1 MNKRFAERLNRE
13 LDSIG
18 FPESSSER
26 IEAFSRLVHIPKFK
40 AESYLNG
47 LANPDQTVLKIIA
60 QELEVN
66 EDWLIGRT
74 DSKSGSH

>member
-1 MNKRFAERLNRE
+1 MNKRFAERLNKE

-18 FPESSSER
+18 FPESTIER
-26 IEAFSRLVHIPKFK
+26 IEALAKLVHIPKFK

-47 LANPDQTVLKIIA
+47 LANPDTPVLKTLA

-66 EDWLIGRT
+66 EDWLIG
-74 DSKSGSH
+74 KSDAKARAH